1 MHTAPSPPA
10 HAPGYL
16 LPEGAHAL
24 LLEVGDVMQ
33 RLAAL
38 AATEQA
44 NHDLTAH
51 LLCQPGVLA
60 QCLRSLS
67 TRISVALREC
77 SGVAQSACDTQ
88 EAP

>member
-1 MHTAPSPPA
+1 MYTAPSPPA

-24 LLEVGDVMQ
+24 LREVGDVMQ
-33 RLAAL
+33 RLATL

-67 TRISVALREC
+67 TRINVALREC
-77 SGVAQSACDTQ
+77 SGVAHSACNPQ
-88 EAP
+88 GAP

>member
-1 MHTAPSPPA
+1 MYTAPSPPA
-10 HAPGYL
+10 AVPGYL

-24 LLEVGDVMQ
+24 LREVGDVMQ

-44 NHDLTAH
+44 NHDLTTH

-67 TRISVALREC
+67 LRINVALREC
-77 SGVAQSACDTQ
+77 SCLAQSTCDAQ

>member
-1 MHTAPSPPA
+1 MYTAPSPPA
-10 HAPGYL
+10 PVPGYL

-38 AATEQA
+38 AATEQG
-44 NHDLTAH
+44 NHNLTAH

-67 TRISVALREC
+67 ARINVALREC
-77 SGVAQSACDTQ
+77 SGVAPSASAAQ

>member
-1 MHTAPSPPA
+1 MYTAPSPPA
-10 HAPGYL
+10 PAPGYL

-38 AATEQA
+38 AATEQG

-67 TRISVALREC
+67 LRIHVALREC
-77 SGVAQSACDTQ
+77 SGVAQSACDAQ
-88 EAP
+88 ESP

>member
-1 MHTAPSPPA
+1 MCRKCWVITP
-10 HAPGYL
+10 APGYL

-38 AATEQA
+38 AATEQG

-51 LLCQPGVLA
+51 LLCQPGVLT

-67 TRISVALREC
+67 ARINAALREC
-77 SGVAQSACDTQ
+77 SGVAQSACAAQ

>member
-1 MHTAPSPPA
+1 MYIAPSPPA
-10 HAPGYL
+10 PVPGYL

-24 LLEVGDVMQ
+24 LLEVDDVMQ

-67 TRISVALREC
+67 TRINVALREC
-77 SGVAQSACDTQ
+77 SGVAQSARDAQ

>member
-1 MHTAPSPPA
+1 MYTAPSPPA
-10 HAPGYL
+10 APAYL

-24 LLEVGDVMQ
+24 LLEVGDVLQ

-38 AATEQA
+38 AATEKA

-67 TRISVALREC
+67 TRINVALREC
-77 SGVAQSACDTQ
+77 SCLAQSTCDAQ

>member
-1 MHTAPSPPA
+1 MYTAPSPPA
-10 HAPGYL
+10 PAPGYL

-24 LLEVGDVMQ
+24 LREVGDVMQ

-38 AATEQA
+38 SATEQG

-67 TRISVALREC
+67 MRINVALREC
-77 SGVAQSACDTQ
+77 SCLAQSTSDTQ

>member
-1 MHTAPSPPA
+1 MYTAPSPPA
-10 HAPGYL
+10 APAYL

-38 AATEQA
+38 AATEQG
-44 NHDLTAH
+44 NHNLTAH

-67 TRISVALREC
+67 LRINVALREC
-77 SGVAQSACDTQ
+77 SGVTQSARDAQ

>member
-1 MHTAPSPPA
+1 M
-10 HAPGYL
+10 PGYL

-24 LLEVGDVMQ
+24 LREVGDVMQ
-33 RLAAL
+33 RLAVL
-38 AATEQA
+38 AGTEQG

-67 TRISVALREC
+67 ARINVALREC
-77 SGVAQSACDTQ
+77 SGMAQSAYDAQ

>member
-1 MHTAPSPPA
+1 MYTAPSPPA
-10 HAPGYL
+10 PAPGYL

-38 AATEQA
+38 AATEQD

-51 LLCQPGVLA
+51 LLCQPGMLA
-60 QCLRSLS
+60 RCLRSLS
-67 TRISVALREC
+67 MRINVALREC
-77 SGVAQSACDTQ
+77 SGVAQSPCDAQ

>member
-1 MHTAPSPPA
+1 MYTAPSPPA
-10 HAPGYL
+10 PVPGYL

-38 AATEQA
+38 AATEQG

-60 QCLRSLS
+60 QCLRILS
-67 TRISVALREC
+67 ARIDSALRQC
-77 SGVAQSACDTQ
+77 SFLAQPASDQ
-88 EAP
+88 REAS

>member
-1 MHTAPSPPA
+1 MSTAPPPPA

-38 AATEQA
+38 AATEQG
-44 NHDLTAH
+44 NHDLTVH

-67 TRISVALREC
+67 ARINVALREC
-77 SGVAQSACDTQ
+77 SGVAHSACNPPG
-88 EAP
+88 AP

>member
-1 MHTAPSPPA
+1 MYTAPFPPA
-10 HAPGYL
+10 SVPGYL

-38 AATEQA
+38 AGTEQG

-67 TRISVALREC
+67 ARINVALREC
-77 SGVAQSACDTQ
+77 SGMAQSAYDAQ

>member
-1 MHTAPSPPA
+1 MYTAPSPSA

-24 LLEVGDVMQ
+24 LLEVNDVMQ

-38 AATEQA
+38 AAAEQA

-60 QCLRSLS
+60 QCLCSLS
-67 TRISVALREC
+67 LRINVALREC
-77 SGVAQSACDTQ
+77 RCPAQSTCDAQ

>member
-1 MHTAPSPPA
+1 
-10 HAPGYL
+10 
-16 LPEGAHAL
+16 
-24 LLEVGDVMQ
+24 MQ
-33 RLAAL
+33 RLAAQ
-38 AATEQA
+38 AATEQG

-67 TRISVALREC
+67 ARINAALREC
-77 SGVAQSACDTQ
+77 SGVAQSACAAQ

>member
-1 MHTAPSPPA
+1 MYTASSPPA
-10 HAPGYL
+10 PVPGYL

-24 LLEVGDVMQ
+24 LLEVSDVMQ

-38 AATEQA
+38 AATEQG

-67 TRISVALREC
+67 LRINVALREC
-77 SGVAQSACDTQ
+77 SNLAQSTSDMQ

>member
-1 MHTAPSPPA
+1 M
-10 HAPGYL
+10 
-16 LPEGAHAL
+16 PEGALAL

-33 RLAAL
+33 WLAAL

-44 NHDLTAH
+44 NHDLTTH
-51 LLCQPGVLA
+51 LLCRPGMLA

-67 TRISVALREC
+67 TRINVALREC
-77 SGVAQSACDTQ
+77 SCLVQPASDPQ